1 MARRQSQYAK
11 VGNYMHT
18 LCDNTATNCDES
30 VKIIKCGVGLIYR
43 SSKAILR
50 SFAAR
55 LPLLLLLASL
65 YYLVK
70 EKNHTQNNKKVKL
83 QICCCLQRKSH

>member
-43 SSKAILR
+43 LSK
-50 SFAAR
+50 
-55 LPLLLLLASL
+55 
-65 YYLVK
+65 
-70 EKNHTQNNKKVKL
+70 
-83 QICCCLQRKSH
+83 

>member
-1 MARRQSQYAK
+1 MWCWFNLQIEQVTMS
-11 VGNYMHT
+11 
-18 LCDNTATNCDES
+18 C
-30 VKIIKCGVGLIYR
+30 
-43 SSKAILR
+43 KAILR

-70 EKNHTQNNKKVKL
+70 EKITLKTTKK
-83 QICCCLQRKSH
+83 